1 MSGGICQRST
11 TAARTSPPGRE
22 KRLYLDISKERLS
35 AEEQSRP
42 PHLPLLLLFFFQVT
56 FFFSLINKGR
66 KARLFIKIAGDGE
79 SKFGCKLRVCLGSSG
94 ALLGCLPIPQLL
106 KHWGLITWH
115 YGNADRWGG
124 YFIYSTPNQ
133 RLETRSANQSALSA
147 HACV

>member
-11 TAARTSPPGRE
+11 TAARASPPGRV
-22 KRLYLDISKERLS
+22 KRHYLDISKERLS
-35 AEEQSRP
+35 AEEKSP
-42 PHLPLLLLFFFQVT
+42 PPPPPPFIFLPSVI
-56 FFFSLINKGR
+56 FFFSFINKGT
-66 KARLFIKIAGDGE
+66 KASLFIKIAGDGK

-133 RLETRSANQSALSA
+133 RLETRSANQSALSV